1 MRRRQATP
9 SSIFIGAARVK
20 DAETCVIIAMI
31 VRLSRLRAQHIRSR
45 QLQHRINDSR
55 AEIGESLA
63 GDSFDMGPGGKGSNQ
78 AIGAARLGAD
88 VRLLVCLGD
97 DIFAENALELYRREG
112 IGAELV
118 HQIAGASSG
127 IGFVNIVP
135 SGENWITVDLGANL
149 LMTPKHVRDCAAEI
163 SDSDILMT
171 QLEIPPATAAAA
183 LRLGKASGALTILN
197 PAPAQP
203 IERAYLADVDI
214 LTPNASEARILLG
227 LPPDDAS
234 PPHDLA
240 QRLLD
245 LGVGRVVV
253 TLGAEGALIADGAEM
268 TRVPAISIRAVD
280 VTGAGDSFN
289 AALAVSLG
297 EGRVAG
303 RSRPLCRSRGRVYGA
318 AFGRYRWTADGA
330 RIWKTSGSSASD
342 RRAAA
347 LFGDVYWRHLEI
359 NSTIQNG
366 SPVCIGDA
374 FVRQKRY
381 DLLSTHDLRHG

>member
-1 MRRRQATP
+1 MSKP
-9 SSIFIGAARVK
+9 KIFVVGSYNTGLTIRVPRMP
-20 DAETCVIIAMI
+20 A
-31 VRLSRLRAQHIRSR
+31 L
-45 QLQHRINDSR
+45 
-55 AEIGESLA
+55 GESLA

-78 AIGAARLGAD
+78 AIGATRLGAD

-97 DIFAENALELYRREG
+97 DSFAENALQLYRREG
-112 IGAELV
+112 IDTDLV
-118 HQIAGASSG
+118 HRVSGSASG

-149 LMTPKHVRDCAAEI
+149 MMTPQHVRDCAAEI

-171 QLEIPPATAAAA
+171 QLEIPPETAAAA
-183 LRLGKASGALTILN
+183 LRLGKECGALTILN

-203 IERAYLADVDI
+203 MELAYLTNVDI

-227 LPPDDAS
+227 LSPEDPS

-253 TLGAEGALIADGAEM
+253 TLGAEGALIADGAEK
-268 TRVPAISIRAVD
+268 THVPAVSIRAVD

-297 EGRVAG
+297 EGRALEEAVRFAVRAG
-303 RSRPLCRSRGRVYGA
+303 AYTALQLGVIDGLPTRAGLED
-318 AFGRYRWTADGA
+318 FG
-330 RIWKTSGSSASD
+330 
-342 RRAAA
+342 
-347 LFGDVYWRHLEI
+347 
-359 NSTIQNG
+359 
-366 SPVCIGDA
+366 PV
-374 FVRQKRY
+374 
-381 DLLSTHDLRHG
+381 S